1 MTDEVRAMGTGHWPQ
16 SDDPVWVLVHEPTA
30 AQVADAVKVAGHKI
44 HMGVGVAVRDY
55 KRTHVSGDGW
65 HWWLLLNKRVSWFR
79 RDTAAY
85 HADEFNPDEGRR
97 ISPGKHHYTRPGRW
111 ERPFMKAQGERA
123 LHKFIDGMDATNAER
138 AVYLHAIVPVITAV
152 QYGDLPAAIHSA
164 QGAGL
169 NTDLK
174 GDLIAFLED
183 ELIWWPDFQRDKST
197 SKDRT
202 IPHHVPGD
210 NTNSGTT
217 SVTVSQTIGS
227 VSVTA
232 G

>member
-1 MTDEVRAMGTGHWPQ
+1 MTDEVRATGTGHWPQ
-16 SDDPVWVLVHEPTA
+16 ADDPVWVLVHEPTA
-30 AQVADAVKVAGHKI
+30 AQVADAVKVAGHKL
-44 HMGVGVAVRDY
+44 HRGVGVHVRDY
-55 KRTHVSGDGW
+55 KREHVGGSGW
-65 HWWLLLNKRVSWFR
+65 HWWLLLNKRVSWFVK
-79 RDTAAY
+79 DTAAY
-85 HADEFNPDEGRR
+85 HADEFSPDEGRK
-97 ISPGKHHYTRPGRW
+97 ISPGKHEYTRPGRW

-123 LHKFIDGMDATNAER
+123 LHRFIDSMDATNAER
-138 AVYLHAIVPVITAV
+138 AVMLHNITPVVTAV
-152 QYGDLPAAIHSA
+152 QHGDLPAAVHAA

-169 NTDLK
+169 NTDAK

-183 ELIWWPDFQRDKST
+183 ELIYWPDFQRDKST

-202 IPHHVPGD
+202 IPHHVPG
-210 NTNSGTT
+210 GTT